1 MRKQTLLSIAI
12 STALSTANIY
22 AADLP
27 QNHKI
32 TDGNAQINT
41 LNKTMTITQ
50 ESPRVSIE
58 WESFD
63 IGKQNSVEF
72 KQPDSTAI
80 AYNRVMGGN
89 ASQIQ
94 GKLQANGRVFL
105 ANPNGI
111 IITKDA
117 QVNVGSL
124 LATTKD
130 LEKISNSNT
139 FNFTPRQNHKT
150 AEGKIINE
158 GKIVANGEN
167 AFVALV
173 GNDVENK
180 GIIEAK
186 YFKQEKKVKGRYCNS
201 IWSDPNDCYD
211 GNPWGFK
218 WIDFERDE
226 TIESPGQVVLGAG
239 GKFSLELDTT
249 SIDLDLEENTVNS
262 IVKNSG
268 SIITED
274 GYIELTAKGKSEL
287 INNLVNNDG
296 LLQADNVVMSRSGK
310 ITLFSDDIQ
319 FGKNSDIQAESLEIK
334 AKKNEINLNAEKGA
348 KLTVKD
354 SIDFSTSSY
363 FEPAIKK
370 VNLSGD
376 LIREDKNYY
385 DDGSKKLK
393 TKVNL
398 KLADNLDI
406 GNKKVGENSF
416 VSSNFLGSLL
426 GISGEVNLNA
436 HNFDISG
443 DINIDSYK
451 DTDSVLLLNTQLNY
465 TNPSYIRFNKANID
479 TKNGR
484 LFIATDLMDKNF
496 ADKGISDIQIID
508 SKFNFN
514 NGAIVLG
521 RNGLRRNL
529 EDSRTCINLAYCL
542 EDTQR
547 SPFSVNISNLQLDKV
562 DDFVIVGGFNNV
574 DIDRL
579 THIGRGNVYI
589 YGGYSYNKEKPSYDY
604 AIFNT
609 KDRALRTER
618 NHTQR
623 RWKFNNNLRQWIN
636 NEFLYAFDWWTATNN
651 SYDKIKQEVIK
662 TPKSHLETTI
672 NIRNS
677 NIKTNDGFIN
687 LMAKNINL
695 TDSQFN
701 VTFDRNMSFESDYD
715 RIHKIG
721 LSADKTILD
730 HTSLNIQ
737 GAEKLNV
744 SPSSK
749 MKAATMYVVGDLEGR
764 NSSSI
769 NLKSHQGYTLMT
781 DKNAT
786 LRGEKSKND
795 LTITLLNTGPKPA
808 PEIGITGSADN
819 DANAANFALALGD
832 ATKTT
837 IENATVI
844 ELAPNGA
851 KAYYSHKDMPIV
863 LKNTDFTFY
872 EQPRETNYG
881 DDELAGDGNIK
892 RLNERQLNTI
902 LDKLNGLKPTYL
914 SREQSNLVENNKSGV
929 KSLQSEALEDEKSVV
944 VSICDENNKCEDRII
959 GNKHTDA
966 KVSVG
971 EIR

>member
-1 MRKQTLLSIAI
+1 MRKQTLLSVAI
-12 STALSTANIY
+12 STALSTTNLY

-32 TDGNAQINT
+32 TDGNAKINT
-41 LNKTMTITQ
+41 LNKAMTITQ

-105 ANPNGI
+105 ANPNGV
-111 IITKDA
+111 IITKGA
-117 QVNVGSL
+117 EINVGSL

-130 LEKISNSNT
+130 LEKISNSNN
-139 FNFTPRQNHKT
+139 FNFTPRKNHKT

-167 AFVALV
+167 AFVVLV
-173 GNDVENK
+173 GNEVENK
-180 GIIEAK
+180 GTIDAK
-186 YFKQEKKVKGRYCNS
+186 YFKQEKKVKERVCNGWS
-201 IWSDPNDCYD
+201 IYDCYE
-211 GNPWGFK
+211 GNPRGFK
-218 WIDFERDE
+218 WIEYE
-226 TIESPGQVVLGAG
+226 STKTIESPGQVILGAG
-239 GKFSLELDTT
+239 GEFTLELDTT
-249 SIDLDLEENTVNS
+249 SISVNVDDNTVNS

-268 SIITED
+268 LIITKD
-274 GYIELTAKGKSEL
+274 GYIELTAKGKNEL

-296 LLQADNVVMSRSGK
+296 LLQADNIAMSNSGK

-319 FGKNSDIQAESLEIK
+319 FGKNSNIQAENLEIK
-334 AKKNEINLNAEKGA
+334 AGKNEINLNAEKGA
-348 KLTVKD
+348 KLTVKEE
-354 SIDFSTSSY
+354 IKFAPKGY
-363 FEPAIKK
+363 FDRSVNK

-376 LIREDKNYY
+376 LIREDENYY

-398 KLADNLDI
+398 DLADNLDI
-406 GNKKVGENSF
+406 GNQKVGENSF
-416 VSSNFLGSLL
+416 ISSNLLGSLL
-426 GISGEVNLNA
+426 GISGEVNLTA

-579 THIGRGNVYI
+579 THIGRGNFYI

-677 NIKTNDGFIN
+677 NIKTHDGFIN

-764 NSSSI
+764 NKSSI

-795 LTITLLNTGPKPA
+795 LTITLLNTGPKPS

-844 ELAPNGA
+844 ALAPNGA

-872 EQPRETNYG
+872 EQPRGTNYG
-881 DDELAGDGNIK
+881 DDELAGEGNIK

-914 SREQSNLVENNKSGV
+914 SREQSNLVENNKFGV
-929 KSLQSEALEDEKSVV
+929 KSLQSETLEDEKSVV